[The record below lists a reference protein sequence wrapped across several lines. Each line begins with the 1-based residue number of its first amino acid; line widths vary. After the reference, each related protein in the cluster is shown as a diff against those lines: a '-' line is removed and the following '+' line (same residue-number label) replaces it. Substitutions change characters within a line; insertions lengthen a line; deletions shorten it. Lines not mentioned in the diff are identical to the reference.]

1 MLVLVLQFRVGSV
14 VVLIKHFGLGIAV
27 LVHYH
32 IEFPFAKDRLAKE
45 QVVVLIVVGQFGN
58 PRRRLG

>member
-1 MLVLVLQFRVGSV
+1 MLVLVLQFRVSSV
-14 VVLIKHFGLGIAV
+14 VVLIKHFRLGIAV

-32 IEFPFAKDRLAKE
+32 IEFPLAEDRLAKE